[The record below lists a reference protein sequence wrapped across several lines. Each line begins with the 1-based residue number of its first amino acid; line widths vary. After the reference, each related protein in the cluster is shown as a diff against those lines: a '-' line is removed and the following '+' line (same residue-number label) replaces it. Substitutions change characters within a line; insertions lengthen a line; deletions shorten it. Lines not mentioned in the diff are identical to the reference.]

1 MPEEGAAASSCNS
14 TCRPRRLGLQIT
26 SSSRASFQAS
36 QQARTSQPMPLTSSS
51 SSRCSKWQQ
60 HNSRCPRISTISS
73 TEQTHTRSVMPKAPC
88 SNCSK
93 CNQPSSHQVRATL
106 SAGKSSRPSTSRS
119 TNSSSCKCTIHMEEE
134 ARRRQPTGSTVEGV
148 RLE

>member
-36 QQARTSQPMPLTSSS
+36 QQARTSQPMPLTSNSFS
-51 SSRCSKWQQ
+51 KCSKWL
-60 HNSRCPRISTISS
+60 SRCRRTSTISS
-73 TEQTHTRSVMPKAPC
+73 IEQTRTRSAMPKAPC

-93 CNQPSSHQVRATL
+93 CNQPSSRQARTTL
-106 SAGKSSRPSTSRS
+106 SAGKSNKPSTSRS

-134 ARRRQPTGSTVEGV
+134 PRRRQPTGSTVEGV